1 MLDPRAGSP
10 TPRLRLRQD
19 STDIK
24 VVARPAS
31 LSAEQSQLF
40 AEIPRSDC
48 AKIVFAARTA
58 NFRARQT
65 IFLAGNPINEI
76 LLLTEGSVKI
86 TQLGEDGSAVILR
99 LEGPG
104 GVIGSLG
111 LVERAEH
118 CSMAQAILPC
128 KALIWSVPAF
138 AGLSER
144 FPLLKRNMMRIV
156 SQRLRVLEG
165 RFREISTKKV
175 APRLAREL
183 VRLLPQ
189 VGRRVHNVLEINLS
203 REELA
208 QMTATTLYT
217 VSRLLTS
224 WERQGIVSLRPQ
236 TVAVQNL
243 LCLLAISELR

>member
-1 MLDPRAGSP
+1 MLNARAGSP
-10 TPRLRLRQD
+10 TPRLRLRQT

-31 LSAEQSQLF
+31 LSADHFQLF
-40 AEIPRSDC
+40 ADVPRSDC

-58 NFRARQT
+58 TFRPRHT
-65 IFLAGNPINEI
+65 IFLAGYPINEI

-128 KALIWSVPAF
+128 KALVWSVPAF
-138 AGLSER
+138 AALSER

-156 SQRLRVLEG
+156 SQRLHMLEG

-175 APRLAREL
+175 APRLACEL

-189 VGRRVHNVLEINLS
+189 IGRRVHDVLEINLS

-236 TVAVQNL
+236 TVTVQNL
-243 LCLLAISELR
+243 LCLVGISELR